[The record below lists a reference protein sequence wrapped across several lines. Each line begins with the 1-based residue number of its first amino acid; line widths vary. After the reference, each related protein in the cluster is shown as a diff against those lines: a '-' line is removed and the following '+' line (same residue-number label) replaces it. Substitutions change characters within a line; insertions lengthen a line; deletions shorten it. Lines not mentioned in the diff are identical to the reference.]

1 MRHRVKGRK
10 LGRTSAHREATL
22 RLLATSLLKHKKI
35 KTTVAKAKELRTYVE
50 PLITKAKEDT
60 VANRRHIARFIKDKE
75 IVKELFGEIV
85 EKIGDRPGGYTRVVK
100 LGQRR
105 GDAAEMAIIELVD
118 YADVVEEKPKKT
130 KKKEEKPVE
139 APVQEAEVVEET
151 TEAEEVKEAA
161 KEESDSAEESE
172 EATEEAPAEESKNE
186 DDAKA
191 EENSSDDKKEEEEK

>member
-35 KTTVAKAKELRTYVE
+35 RTTVAKAKELRTYIE
-50 PLITKAKEDT
+50 PLITKAKNDT
-60 VANRRHIARFIKDKE
+60 VANRRHVARFIKDKE
-75 IVKELFGEIV
+75 IVKELFSEIV

-118 YADVVEEKPKKT
+118 YSDVVEEKPKKS
-130 KKKEEKPVE
+130 KAKAVEPEEVTQEVE
-139 APVQEAEVVEET
+139 T
-151 TEAEEVKEAA
+151 FAEEP
-161 KEESDSAEESE
+161 ESE
-172 EATEEAPAEESKNE
+172 ADTSETKEVNEADNSESETNDSDV
-186 DDAKA
+186 DDNG
-191 EENSSDDKKEEEEK
+191 EENSEDTPSEENEDKK